1 MPIEIKYTGTQQR
14 WPELATTGKQ
24 SVWMPGQIEERDDV
38 EAGKLLATGLF
49 KSEPIP
55 LTATLSAQGV
65 EIQNPTTGNPLSPA
79 DLGWD
84 FESGGGP
91 SILSSNFRSYLDG
104 IATPRES
111 LLVLRKVSAGRFEVF
126 TPGYQRGMWYRWR
139 WDNDATQFVDASPS
153 DTALGLARPYL
164 QTTVQESFLEGAV
177 ADITASSATASGG
190 TPTAAVN
197 YMWLNTVGA
206 YFEFSVTDVSRLRL
220 AYWKNTNSGTF
231 EVTIDGSPAL
241 VNLLPKDANGKAV
254 IDAYGASATNMT
266 VMIADNLPA
275 GAHTVRI
282 TVTGKNAASADSRCY
297 LLQLT
302 GGALRT
308 YSPWAGTGVFT
319 ETAGSALKVAGSAV
333 DYAVAFVPQAS
344 ATPSSPFFG
353 SVHGYENRNSL
364 VITYDGATFDF
375 AGAADG
381 TVVTAQSNITIE
393 QTTSITHPEAT
404 GTTFANVSSCWTASR
419 RGFAS
424 NYTWTWEQP
433 VKVFNGY
440 TEMWT
445 VYGANSG
452 GAGGPLIG
460 WADNVRIGPSS
471 DYRLIN
477 GDSAE
482 LGSLLAEEVLFWG
495 SPYNAATASGRNTN
509 AGDTLCLVSFPS
521 LQSSFLNFAGP
532 TSKTDAIWIQDR
544 ATFRKL
550 YLQSMRNL
558 GNISAGVS
566 MRGGKSVSFYTLPN
580 AYKKI

>member
-1 MPIEIKYTGTQQR
+1 MGYDKRRLQKA
-14 WPELATTGKQ
+14 LKQ
-24 SVWMPGQIEERDDV
+24 LSEDPDNGAVPVMAIPSDGVVGLLDPRDGS
-38 EAGKLLATGLF
+38 A
-49 KSEPIP
+49 
-55 LTATLSAQGV
+55 LT
-65 EIQNPTTGNPLSPA
+65 PA
-79 DLGWD
+79 KLGWD
-84 FESGGGP
+84 VGGSGGTG
-91 SILSSNFRSYLDG
+91 ILSSNFRSYLDG

-139 WDNDATQFVDASPS
+139 WDNDAAQFVDANPS

-177 ADITASSATASGG
+177 TDTTASSATASGG
-190 TPTAAVN
+190 TPTVAGN
-197 YMWLNTVGA
+197 YLWLNTVGA
-206 YFEFSVTDVSRLRL
+206 YFEFTVTDVSRLRL
-220 AYWKNTNSGTF
+220 AYWKNTNAGTF

-254 IDAYGASATNMT
+254 IDAYGASAANMT

-275 GAHTVRI
+275 GAHTVRV
-282 TVTGKNAASADSRCY
+282 TVTGKNASSSDSRCY

-302 GGALRT
+302 GPALRA
-308 YSPWAGTGVFT
+308 YSPWGGTGAFT
-319 ETAGSALKVAGSAV
+319 ETTGSTLKVAGSAV

-344 ATPSSPFFG
+344 AAQSSPFFG

-381 TVVTAQSNITIE
+381 TVVTAQGNITIE
-393 QTTSITHPEAT
+393 QTTSITHPEST
-404 GTTFANVSSCWTASR
+404 STTFANVASCWTASR

-424 NYTWTWEQP
+424 SYTWTWAQP
-433 VKVFNGY
+433 VKVYNGY

-445 VYGANSG
+445 VNGANSG

-460 WADNVRIGPSS
+460 WADNVRIGPSA
-471 DYRLIN
+471 DYKIIN
-477 GDSAE
+477 GDSAQV
-482 LGSLLAEEVLFWG
+482 GSLLAEEVLFWG

-532 TSKTDAIWIQDR
+532 TSKTDGVWIQDR

-558 GNISAGVS
+558 GAVSAGTS
-566 MRGGKSVSFYTLPN
+566 MRGSKAVSFYTLPN